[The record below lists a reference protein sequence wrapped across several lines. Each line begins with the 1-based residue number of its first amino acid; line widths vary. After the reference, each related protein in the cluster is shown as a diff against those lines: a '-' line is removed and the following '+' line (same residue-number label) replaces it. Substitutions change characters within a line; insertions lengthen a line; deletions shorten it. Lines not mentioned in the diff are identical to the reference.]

1 MTQVTLGPAAIATR
15 RELARTERGA
25 WVRKALGK
33 VVPTAIGLVIFVVL
47 AMGVILTWWWNG
59 SSTKTK
65 LCNLRLNC
73 IQGFAGGKHMS
84 IQLSLEVIHPLAM
97 VWSKGVFWLTRSI
110 APMIANMTPCH
121 GSRNIRAAHKIKK

>member
-1 MTQVTLGPAAIATR
+1 MLIPSNTMPVVMKATALPVIVHVNAIVGLR
-15 RELARTERGA
+15 INN
-25 WVRKALGK
+25 
-33 VVPTAIGLVIFVVL
+33 VVVIFVVL

-84 IQLSLEVIHPLAM
+84 IQLSLEVIHPSVL
-97 VWSKGVFWLTRSI
+97 VWSKGVFW
-110 APMIANMTPCH
+110 
-121 GSRNIRAAHKIKK
+121 